1 MFLLRTSYSSRP
13 GARYG
18 GPDFFDRNRLSLGLG
33 FNVSDN
39 IQIEAAYANE
49 IMPRDGTDK
58 LVNAFQLKG
67 IFNNFFSTI
76 IKSYKRKKNEVDI
89 GEGRM

>member
-1 MFLLRTSYSSRP
+1 
-13 GARYG
+13 
-18 GPDFFDRNRLSLGLG
+18 
-33 FNVSDN
+33 
-39 IQIEAAYANE
+39 
-49 IMPRDGTDK
+49 